1 MAIDLCPAEAI
12 PRTSFSLDFG
22 SSTISPLQQCCPL
35 RSTSFPLNSSIDF
48 EFDVR
53 INSIDQECYSSADEL
68 FSNGKILPIRI
79 KKNISPSKQDQ
90 QQPTSHKPQPQARNA
105 SSKDIEVASKEPND
119 RNQSSKSFWLF
130 KRSSSLNFVSGYKR
144 RLCPSKLLSR
154 SSSTGS
160 APKVKPGPVL
170 KDAHGPHVIGNHRHN
185 NHKEKSLPSLQSS
198 TSNQKSPLKKS
209 FTYRSP
215 ANAVTINPALNVPLV
230 DIFCLSSVFLSGKDK
245 KK

>member
-1 MAIDLCPAEAI
+1 MTIEFCPAETI
-12 PRTSFSLDFG
+12 PRISFSHDFG
-22 SSTISPLQQCCPL
+22 SSTISPMQQYCPL
-35 RSTSFPLNSSIDF
+35 RSTSLPLNSSIDF

-68 FSNGKILPIRI
+68 FSNGKILPIQI

-105 SSKDIEVASKEPND
+105 SSNDIEVATKEPND
-119 RNQSSKSFWLF
+119 QNQSSKSFRQF

-144 RLCPSKLLSR
+144 RLCPSKLLSG

-170 KDAHGPHVIGNHRHN
+170 KDGHGPHGIGNHRQN
-185 NHKEKSLPSLQSS
+185 NQKEKSLPCLQSS

-209 FTYRSP
+209 FTYGSHG
-215 ANAVTINPALNVPLV
+215 NGVTINPVLNVPLV
-230 DIFCLSSVFLSGKDK
+230 DIFCLSSVFPSGKDK
-245 KK
+245 RK